1 MTVPAEALTE
11 QVSEACRADTRIVAA
26 LTYGAVPQG
35 RADAWSDAEFWFFI
49 RQDADFDG
57 EVWLRE
63 LLPELLLV
71 AHGEWGLIAILPGLV
86 RLELHAVPEDQMSTL
101 ASWPGLNAPVE
112 RTLVL
117 DRDGRLGEILRNLP
131 ERSAP
136 ESEQAV
142 SERFANWW
150 VLGFNVLRRGELE
163 RAYDALTHARWQLL
177 WLLRLR
183 HEATE
188 LWGTPLRRAEVELPP
203 EAIQALA
210 RTASGAVTFEALRVA
225 YANAW
230 RLAVALT
237 DHLPAGLRREVEC
250 LIG

>member
-1 MTVPAEALTE
+1 MTLPAEALTNR
-11 QVSEACRADTRIVAA
+11 VSEACRADERIVAA

-35 RADAWSDAEFWFFI
+35 RADAWSDAEFWFFT
-49 RQDADFDG
+49 RQGADFDG

-63 LLPELLLV
+63 LLPELHLV
-71 AHGEWGLIAILPGLV
+71 AHGEWGLIAILPGLL
-86 RLELHAVPEDQMSTL
+86 RLELHAVPEDQMASVT
-101 ASWPGLNAPVE
+101 SWPGLNAPVE

-117 DRDGRLGEILRNLP
+117 DRDGRLGRILRGLP

-136 ESEQAV
+136 DSPRIV

-203 EAIQALA
+203 EALGALA
-210 RTASGAVTFEALRVA
+210 RTAPSAVAPEALHQA
-225 YANAW
+225 YAEAW

-237 DHLPAGLRREVEC
+237 DHLPAGLRREVES
-250 LIG
+250 LVD